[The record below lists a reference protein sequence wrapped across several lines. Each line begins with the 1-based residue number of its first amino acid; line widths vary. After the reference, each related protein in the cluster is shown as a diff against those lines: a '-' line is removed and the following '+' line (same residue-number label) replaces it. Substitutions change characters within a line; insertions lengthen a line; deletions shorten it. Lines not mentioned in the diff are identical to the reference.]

1 MKYQKF
7 DYPECYQTDHVQV
20 LDIET
25 LSPAI
30 EDGSFPPWPLH
41 EPVCASVLSQKKFGD
56 DYTFGI
62 ETIDFAN
69 ERAGLHRLFELLD
82 PGATLVTWNGR
93 GFDVPVLQLAA
104 SRQLLFEDNALR
116 IAWMAPRWAITHA
129 DLAELY
135 GRFGGAGRPSLA
147 NVCKALGIDAKTQ
160 GSGDSVAAMIA
171 DGREQQVFRYC
182 EEDVAI
188 TRHGPAAATA
198 RSRSVR
204 PHATGPSSAVRSL
217 GHYVHLPEFCE
228 AIGVASKP
236 MPSKDISLAVR
247 HGAWDYV
254 ETQVVADVCTIAQG
268 AWRYFLATGSG
279 SGFPDAGDE
288 AVVTALAN
296 RFSADAW
303 LAKLA
308 RPEQLTA

>member
-1 MKYQKF
+1 MRYQKF

-25 LSPAI
+25 LAPAN
-30 EDGSFPPWPLH
+30 EDGSFPPWPLD
-41 EPVCASVLSQKKFGD
+41 EPVCASVLSQKKCGD

-69 ERAGLHRLFELLD
+69 ERAGLRRLFELLD

-116 IAWMAPRWAITHA
+116 TAWMAPRWAITHA

-188 TRHGPAAATA
+188 TW
-198 RSRSVR
+198 
-204 PHATGPSSAVRSL
+204 L
-217 GHYVHLPEFCE
+217 
-228 AIGVASKP
+228 
-236 MPSKDISLAVR
+236 
-247 HGAWDYV
+247 
-254 ETQVVADVCTIAQG
+254 
-268 AWRYFLATGSG
+268 
-279 SGFPDAGDE
+279 
-288 AVVTALAN
+288 
-296 RFSADAW
+296 AW
-303 LAKLA
+303 LHYAASRYASPSKLA
-308 RPEQLTA
+308 RPLAAFDRWLADDTDERFAHLMHLRDLSLFRGAREADPILRLDRLILQAERRAALANMGPSAM